1 MEEKQESKFIRKS
14 KETIEILRQNNLDFN
29 HLFILEC
36 FYYEEDR
43 QFLDIFTI
51 PSLKDLSLSISF
63 QTLKK
68 FEFLVEDPNDTS
80 KIMLSVKGKNF
91 IDSLLQVPNKE
102 FVEYA
107 LQMGQPKVTEDQ
119 MFDEWW
125 KTFPTTPAWESEDGV
140 KFIGSRHL
148 KNLRKPEAKKKYLKL
163 LNQGLKHEELMG
175 VLRYEIKLKKLD
187 SIKKKENQ
195 MDFFKGMESYLNQ
208 ERYMDFLQAF
218 RDNPD
223 FIKGEE
229 KVRGKRKNVHDI

>member
-1 MEEKQESKFIRKS
+1 
-14 KETIEILRQNNLDFN
+14 
-29 HLFILEC
+29 
-36 FYYEEDR
+36 
-43 QFLDIFTI
+43 
-51 PSLKDLSLSISF
+51 LSISF

-80 KIMLSVKGKNF
+80 KIMLSVKGSDL
-91 IDSLLQVPNKE
+91 IRDLLYPPISAPIQVIS
-102 FVEYA
+102 
-107 LQMGQPKVTEDQ
+107 GQFTARITEDE